1 MSKAEKIAVS
11 ILASFAVLMF
21 HIYPRPTVLT
31 LIAGAVIWAIVVLL
45 ESILE

>member
-31 LIAGAVIWAIVVLL
+31 IIAGAVVGAIVVLL
-45 ESILE
+45 DSVL